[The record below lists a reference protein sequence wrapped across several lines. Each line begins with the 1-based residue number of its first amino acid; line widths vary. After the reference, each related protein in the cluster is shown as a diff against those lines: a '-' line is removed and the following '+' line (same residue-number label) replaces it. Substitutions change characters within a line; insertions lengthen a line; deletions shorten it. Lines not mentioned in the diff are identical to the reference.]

1 MQIERGTWAEINLD
15 AVAHNVKLAKE
26 NLRPSTRLCAVV
38 KADAY
43 GHGAVRVAQE
53 AAKAGA
59 DFFAVALLQEGI
71 DLREAGIEQPILVL
85 GSMSTQPGV
94 ADFVVRYDISHAVF
108 DEERLMLLN
117 EAAVK
122 QGKKAKIHI
131 AVDTGMHRIGVHVKN
146 AGVFAQKAAAYPG
159 IEIEGVFSHF
169 ATADAADKEYA
180 ALQFERFKKAIR
192 EIEAKDI
199 FIPIKHIANSAAITE
214 LEQYQ
219 MDMVRQ
225 GITLY
230 GLHPAHMISCYSGF
244 RPVMTVKAQ
253 VSFVKTLPAGCS
265 IGYGR
270 TFTTTRPFSI
280 IATVPIG
287 YADGVNRALSN
298 TGYMLIKGQPA
309 PIVGRVCMDQ
319 VMLDV
324 SEIPDVKV
332 GDEVIVFGGTEL
344 PFEKVAEWCHTI
356 CYEIVCAVS
365 PRVPRVYVRDI

>member
-15 AVAHNVKLAKE
+15 AVAHNVKLAKQ
-26 NLRPSTRLCAVV
+26 NLDSSTKLCAVV

-43 GHGAVRVAQE
+43 GHGAIRIAQE
-53 AAKAGA
+53 AEKAGA

-71 DLREAGIEQPILVL
+71 ELREAGIEKPILVL
-85 GSMSTQPGV
+85 GSMSTQPGI

-108 DEERLMLLN
+108 DEERVALLN
-117 EAAVK
+117 EAAIK
-122 QGKKAKIHI
+122 QDKKARVHI
-131 AVDTGMHRIGVHVKN
+131 AIDTGMHRIGVHVKD
-146 AGVFAQKAAAYPG
+146 AAIFARKTISYPG
-159 IEIEGVFSHF
+159 IELEGVFSHF
-169 ATADAADKEYA
+169 ATADAADKDYA
-180 ALQFERFKKAIR
+180 ALQFSRFKKAVAAIKLQG
-192 EIEAKDI
+192 IQ
-199 FIPIKHIANSAAITE
+199 IPICHIANSAAITE
-214 LEQYQ
+214 LQEYQ

-230 GLHPAHMISCYSGF
+230 GLHPAHMIDCYSGF

-253 VSFVKTLPAGCS
+253 VGFVKTLPAGCS

-270 TFTTTRPFSI
+270 TFTTVRPFST

-287 YADGVNRALSN
+287 YADGVNRSLSN
-298 TGYMLIKGQPA
+298 RGYMLLKGFPA

-324 SEIPDVKV
+324 SDIPDVKV
-332 GDEVIVFGGTEL
+332 GDEVLVFGGSEL
-344 PFEKVAEWCHTI
+344 PFEKVAEWAHTI

-365 PRVPRVYVRDI
+365 PRVPRIYVRD